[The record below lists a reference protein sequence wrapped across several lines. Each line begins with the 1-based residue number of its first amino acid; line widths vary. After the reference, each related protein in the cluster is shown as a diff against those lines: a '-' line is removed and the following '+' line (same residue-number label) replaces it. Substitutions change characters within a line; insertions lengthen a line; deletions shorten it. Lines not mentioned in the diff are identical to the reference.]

1 MANQPS
7 FRLNRGG
14 VREILRSPEMA
25 AVMNDAARQ
34 VADKIGDEA
43 EISEYT
49 TDRQAASVSVP
60 AHLQATDGAL
70 TRAAA
75 SVGLEVKVK

>member
-14 VREILRSPEMA
+14 VREILRSQEMA

-34 VADKIGDEA
+34 VAEKIGDEA
-43 EISEYT
+43 EVSEYT

-60 AHLQATDGAL
+60 AHLQAADGAL